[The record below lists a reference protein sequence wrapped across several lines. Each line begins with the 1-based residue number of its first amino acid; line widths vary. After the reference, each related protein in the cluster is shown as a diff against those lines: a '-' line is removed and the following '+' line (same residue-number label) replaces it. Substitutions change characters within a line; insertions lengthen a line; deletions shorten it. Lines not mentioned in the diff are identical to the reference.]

1 MSTLSLFK
9 WRHFLPEI
17 ILLNVRWY
25 CRYLLSYRD
34 ARGDDARTGVK
45 VDHANGGYSSNAP
58 ELDQRVRSPQ
68 TDERLMAG
76 G

>member
-1 MSTLSLFK
+1 MS
-9 WRHFLPEI
+9 R
-17 ILLNVRWY
+17 

-45 VDHANGGYSSNAP
+45 VDHATINRWVLKYAP
-58 ELDQRVRSPQ
+58 ELDQRVHSPQ